1 MRMFL
6 KGLLFLLISLSF
18 NANAQEIYG
27 DWIKT
32 KVTYTDGV
40 ELPDDNAIKYQF
52 LRYTFEK
59 YNKLFIG
66 FDYYNKGAALMFDIN
81 SNILNI
87 KNSYGFLMNSFLINK
102 VTDDELIL
110 IQKGKSSYTDDD
122 CIKYSFVK
130 EKIYQKSIPLK
141 SSDILLANINDT
153 VYKSCEKIY
162 AKFSGDKSFFDFC
175 RELLPEVN
183 GSGYF
188 LSTFIIRKN
197 CNIDSIQI
205 LESINKRFEKQF
217 RKALNK
223 SKSLWIPGELNG
235 QKVDVQMKIEFKYL
249 TSEQMIPMYDYSQ
262 KGKVAMKNLDYSKA
276 LTYFELAL
284 ERVPT
289 DYEIIYYKAICELNL
304 GNKKAACEDL
314 QKVKGVGKMN
324 VDELIKQSCE

>member
-1 MRMFL
+1 
-6 KGLLFLLISLSF
+6 LI
-18 NANAQEIYG
+18 
-27 DWIKT
+27 K
-32 KVTYTDGV
+32 KVT
-40 ELPDDNAIKYQF
+40 N
-52 LRYTFEK
+52 
-59 YNKLFIG
+59 
-66 FDYYNKGAALMFDIN
+66 
-81 SNILNI
+81 
-87 KNSYGFLMNSFLINK
+87 
-102 VTDDELIL
+102 DELIL
-110 IQKGKSSYTDDD
+110 IQKGKTSYTDDD

-130 EKIYQKSIPLK
+130 EKIYQKSIQLK

-153 VYKSCEKIY
+153 VYKSSEKIY

-175 RELLPEVN
+175 HELLPEVN

-197 CNIDSIQI
+197 GIIDSIQI

-223 SKSLWIPGELNG
+223 SKSFWIPGEFDG
-235 QKVDVQMKIEFKYL
+235 QKVDVQMKIEFKYF

-262 KGKVAMKNLDYSKA
+262 KGKVAMNNLDYSRA

-284 ERVPT
+284 EKVPT

-314 QKVKGVGKMN
+314 KKVKGIGKMN